1 MPEIVCLSNESALGP
16 ESTKGCMQ
24 HNAVSWDEAEGVNGD
39 VVSRSRTKCRRGDRV
54 LEQREKGQ

>member
-16 ESTKGCMQ
+16 ESMKGRTQ
-24 HNAVSWDEAEGVNGD
+24 HDAVLRDEAEGVNGD
-39 VVSRSRTKCRRGDRV
+39 VVSCSRTKCRWGDHI